1 MVGGSAD
8 PAFDA
13 KFREF
18 LMEPGT
24 QEVIAADQAK
34 ELGIMRKID
43 EMEKLEELQGQ
54 REQLAVAMQDLDPEA
69 QRLIYPIL
77 RLKMVQHILFSALK
91 ESRRSGTSFVQ
102 SVRSPSLIR
111 MLEKVRD
118 ELNNDPEN
126 ARRIEAEW
134 FHNVKLGIDHQVKN
148 TPKKE
153 RQVLPATQML
163 PLPLPLSLTLTLTP
177 NRTPNPSPSPNPN
190 TNPNP
195 NANRCSRCALRA
207 SPSWS
212 RWAASPRVGAT

>member
-102 SVRSPSLIR
+102 SVRSPSLLR

-163 PLPLPLSLTLTLTP
+163 PL
-177 NRTPNPSPSPNPN
+177 TPNPTP
-190 TNPNP
+190 NPNP
-195 NANRCSRCALRA
+195 NA
-207 SPSWS
+207 
-212 RWAASPRVGAT
+212 

>member
-102 SVRSPSLIR
+102 SVRSPSLLR

-163 PLPLPLSLTLTLTP
+163 PLPLPLPLTLTLTLP
-177 NRTPNPSPSPNPN
+177 LTLPLPQARCCPRPRCSPSSSR
-190 TNPNP
+190 
-195 NANRCSRCALRA
+195 ACSCASTATISTRKATTRA
-207 SPSWS
+207 P
-212 RWAASPRVGAT
+212 